1 MKSTQASKI
10 YNHPKNRNRKKN
22 WCTIACQEEEEE
34 EEERKPF
41 FFLRCS
47 SFQCHHP
54 WHATHHMKKNSTKQK
69 PINLVENRAKS
80 FYLDLEGS

>member
-34 EEERKPF
+34 EEEEERKPF
-41 FFLRCS
+41 FFLKMLFFSMS
-47 SFQCHHP
+47 SSLACNPSHE
-54 WHATHHMKKNSTKQK
+54 KKSH
-69 PINLVENRAKS
+69 
-80 FYLDLEGS
+80 

>member
-34 EEERKPF
+34 RKPIF
-41 FFLRCS
+41 FRCS

-69 PINLVENRAKS
+69 PFHLVENRAKS

>member
-34 EEERKPF
+34 EDEDRKPF
-41 FFLRCS
+41 FFFKMLFFSMS
-47 SFQCHHP
+47 SSLACNPSHEKKSHY
-54 WHATHHMKKNSTKQK
+54 AKTHQFSR
-69 PINLVENRAKS
+69 E
-80 FYLDLEGS
+80 